1 MSRNPVRQRSSS
13 KAEETRARIL
23 EAALE
28 LFNERGFDD
37 ATMREIAAR
46 AGVATGAA
54 YYYFASKE
62 DLVMAFYRATQI
74 EMQTIAA
81 ARLATGTDLRARLD
95 TIISGKFEQFAANRL
110 LLRALFRTAIDPDSP
125 ISPFGD
131 ATADIRDAAIALF
144 ADALDGSDVRVP
156 KDLAPHM
163 PRLLWLYQMGLILF
177 WIYDRSE
184 NQQKTHLLT
193 AKSLDMIVRLIKLA
207 KFPPMRP
214 LRKAA
219 VELLTAFA

>member
-1 MSRNPVRQRSSS
+1 VSRNPGRQRSSS

-23 EAALE
+23 EASLE

-62 DLVMAFYRATQI
+62 DLVMAFYRASQT
-74 EMQTIAA
+74 EMQTMAA

-193 AKSLDMIVRLIKLA
+193 AKSLDMVVRLIKLA

-219 VELLTAFA
+219 VELLAAFA

>member
-1 MSRNPVRQRSSS
+1 MSRNPGRQRSSS

-62 DLVMAFYRATQI
+62 DLVMAFYLATQT
-74 EMQTIAA
+74 EMQTMAA
-81 ARLATGTDLRARLD
+81 ERLAAGTDLRARLD

-193 AKSLDMIVRLIKLA
+193 AKSLDMVVRLIKLA

-219 VELLTAFA
+219 VELLAAFA